1 MLNLPLSLL
10 SNEILECV
18 VELVGQDLDPKRD
31 VREEG
36 NWRRQLQSFS
46 YAVTTNPCALQWVR
60 AVALVVCSRIEDRS
74 GVFQETTFRSILN
87 RLASADY
94 PPEYLR
100 INSFSNK
107 DIVFHEADVALEIL
121 STSIGP
127 NFVRMNLA
135 FCRGVPLQL
144 LLILPRLK
152 ELSLDHVAPQVG
164 KPSRGPALQ
173 KGATPSLETFSF
185 RRSHD
190 MVEQLLN
197 PFEELD
203 QGTIDLS
210 ALRVL
215 VLPPSDINTFPFVPK
230 LLERAQKALEVLD
243 ISMVGSHL
251 DDNIHPSYIPITS
264 YLDLRILQELRSFRL
279 VAAMTYND
287 PPGDH
292 VVADVADALH
302 AVPQSNNLDHIS
314 INFHI
319 TGSNPFH
326 QARGQDWGRLAEEI
340 ARVATGKRFGVEIYL
355 GVGGEDPFDC
365 DSDEGRRELCELIKS
380 QLELVWKDE
389 TDINVTFK
397 FNIQ

>member
-1 MLNLPLSLL
+1 MLNPPLSLL

-31 VREEG
+31 LKNLALADRQFTPICQRHIFREFVCKVREEG

-46 YAVTTNPCALQWVR
+46 YTVTTNPCALQWVR
-60 AVALVVCSRIEDRS
+60 AVALVIRSRIEDRS

-87 RLASADY
+87 RLASTDH

-100 INSFSNK
+100 INSFSDK

-127 NFVRMNLA
+127 NLVRMNLA
-135 FCRGVPLQL
+135 FCCGVPLRL
-144 LLILPRLK
+144 LQILPRLK
-152 ELSLDHVAPQVG
+152 ELSLDHVAPQV
-164 KPSRGPALQ
+164 
-173 KGATPSLETFSF
+173 
-185 RRSHD
+185 
-190 MVEQLLN
+190 
-197 PFEELD
+197 
-203 QGTIDLS
+203 

-215 VLPPSDINTFPFVPK
+215 VLPPSNINTFPFVLK

-243 ISMVGSHL
+243 ISMVGSYW

-264 YLDLRILQELRSFRL
+264 YLDLRILQELRSFCL

-340 ARVATGKRFGVEIYL
+340 ARVATAKRFGVEIYL
-355 GVGGEDPFDC
+355 GVGGEYPFDC
-365 DSDEGRRELCELIKS
+365 DSDEGRRKLCELIKS

-397 FNIQ
+397 LNIQ